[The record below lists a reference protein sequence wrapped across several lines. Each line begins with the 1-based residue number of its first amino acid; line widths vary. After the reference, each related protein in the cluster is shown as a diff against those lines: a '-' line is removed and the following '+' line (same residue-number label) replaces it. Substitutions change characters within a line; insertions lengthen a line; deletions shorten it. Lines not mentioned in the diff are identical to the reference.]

1 MLTTRK
7 LKYSVAA
14 LSVSV
19 SLSLSLISMAQ
30 ADVDKTT
37 GEASGNTSELA
48 IPQQTVSLAGAER
61 VMAAALKEARS
72 NGWVITVAVVDNSGE
87 LVTLVRDDNAI
98 AISPS
103 VAIGKAKTAALLR
116 KPSKAFEDYI
126 NDHNKPSF
134 LATPGVTPLEGGV
147 PLFLKDG
154 SFVGAVGISG
164 AHGPN
169 DSRVAE
175 AAAAALL

>member
-1 MLTTRK
+1 MLKHTAQQ
-7 LKYSVAA
+7 LKNGTAA
-14 LSVSV
+14 LS
-19 SLSLSLISMAQ
+19 MAAALTFG
-30 ADVDKTT
+30 ADTMAAT
-37 GEASGNTSELA
+37 EPATLA
-48 IPQQTVSLAGAER
+48 LPQQTVSLAGAELA
-61 VMAAALKEARS
+61 VNAALAEARE

-87 LVTLVRDDNAI
+87 LVALARDDNAI

-154 SFVGAVGISG
+154 SFIGAVGVSG

-169 DSRVAE
+169 DTQVAE
-175 AAAAALL
+175 VAAKALADQ